1 MRSKKSAVLVG
12 LVVAAVAG
20 VGFHTMLRER
30 EEGAEEWRFSP
41 TPAGL
46 SRPVG
51 PAAPRYLVAA
61 LLMYTQDYDEK
72 LPPPDNSQAV
82 EPYLPKGEVGN
93 AVGYG
98 VPAKFVG
105 VELPSTHPLPFVYW
119 REGEEPGGWFAGGTD
134 GQVRPVEDELPK
146 LVFYRP

>member
-1 MRSKKSAVLVG
+1 MKSKMSAVI
-12 LVVAAVAG
+12 VVAVAAAG

-46 SRPVG
+46 SRPG

-72 LPPPDNSQAV
+72 LPPLGNGQAA
-82 EPYLPKGEVGN
+82 ETYLPLGEVGS

-98 VPAKFVG
+98 VPANLVG
-105 VELPSTHPLPFVYW
+105 VELPSTPTPVPFVYW
-119 REGEEPGGWFAGGTD
+119 KGDTGEWFAGSTD
-134 GQVRPVEDELPK
+134 GQTRPVEGELPE
-146 LVFYRP
+146 LAFYR